1 MSKTVGSDGNPRDAP
16 SEDSGAVLQDVDEAK
31 EKVITIKEIPDKYG
45 NTSPLGLLGFG
56 LTTIML
62 SFANVSLYD
71 VNSMIIGMGIFYGG
85 IAQFTAGVFEI
96 KKGHTFAGSAFVSY
110 GSFWLAFVMTII
122 GPNIFGVQPADNN
135 ALGVFLLFW
144 AVFTGFMF
152 IGTLKHGHIT
162 LKLIFFTLA
171 ITFLLLSIGEFAK
184 SHIVTKIGG
193 GVGLLCGAIALY
205 TGCAEIIDGEQGYTF
220 MPI

>member
-1 MSKTVGSDGNPRDAP
+1 MSNKGGAEEKSQRDE
-16 SEDSGAVLQDVDEAK
+16 SESTLQDADEVK

-56 LTTIML
+56 MTTLML
-62 SFANVSLYD
+62 SFANVSLYN
-71 VNSMIIGMGIFYGG
+71 VNSMVIGMGIFYGG
-85 IAQFTAGVFEI
+85 IAQFTAGIFEI

-110 GSFWLAFVMTII
+110 GAFWLAFVTTLV
-122 GPNIFGVQPADNN
+122 GPNLFGCDAPDYK

-144 AVFTGFMF
+144 AIFTGFMF
-152 IGTLKHGHIT
+152 VGTLKHGHIT

-193 GVGLLCGAIALY
+193 GVGLLCGAIAVY